1 MEFDSSKLLRVAD
14 SASTLFGAKP
24 GTDISNPGALL
35 ASQPGVTPPGQTV
48 KPAEPASEGASKSTS
63 SPSTSSSAGSGT
75 TSPTKE
81 DKKPGE
87 TGVRTIADRIMEVAA
102 SMGEQAKTEA
112 QKIAERDVLL
122 SQLFLKY
129 GGNEQDVIDF
139 INRSLFQVK
148 LSHDEL
154 IELTDITIQAAA
166 QSGQSIKEINDFA
179 LAHIQKIQNPQ
190 LTKTVIEEATKL
202 KSMFRSIP
210 VFEILANDF
219 SPGSYP
225 NAEQYVDNPLMFGS
239 DPANFLLL
247 QELRAMTT
255 KRNTEQV
262 ELIRREYED
271 RLRNKQKSIEVANRK
286 RAIVDMMESI
296 EYLDAET
303 AAVNKV
309 SEIFQASV
317 LNPNVKMFRRL
328 FRDLKAGQVLKDE
341 FLGGMQFKSTEIPFE
356 EIKKTQPTTVRVPT
370 VRGSESNNNIVVAQA
385 LPAMPNIN
393 LSQSPATE
401 TAVDPAKAD
410 ETFNKNKKLVNQM
423 LNNQINDANNA
434 LKAISGNA
442 GMARIANILSR
453 LITSLN
459 DIRVNLPSMK
469 SSTFT
474 SKFFPIINQTGI
486 ELKLEAENLA
496 KVAPAQQKTNLP
508 GVQAATKSF
517 VKLAAPPYPT
527 PATSPR
533 NFATYNP
540 NADPWVEGGLVV
552 LAGASFLAT
561 LAEGDLAGAGAIAA
575 GAWLLYQQNLALKV
589 PRVVGRPLPKN
600 MLTAN
605 QIKASQ
611 KAFESMFGSSQEAQ
625 TLITL
630 RQYRDNAKDVI
641 INLESNLMARIEGEV
656 ARGKSSSSIASAP
669 PEAMKKDFDQFVN
682 FLNNAIKVIQYEN
695 NLVDTLRQRALNKI
709 TKVNPLVNTNLM
721 AYKAQLL
728 KDLREFFLEK
738 KRRYSSFAVVV
749 DNFIK
754 SSRLINFIRREI
766 PFARNF
772 MEASGASVADMVLGG
787 VGQGSKGGLLAALD
801 KGIDLEKNNVERLQA
816 AIFKKDPKAFENFY
830 GKDVTNFRSPSMA
843 LDNPVPPI
851 RPAST
856 GLDNFRFSN
865 IIIEAQTSPVPPP
878 PPVSGTTPVNSAVV
892 ERKAN
897 ETLANM
903 IVQLGYT
910 FKDLSMNIP
919 YAELQNDPINMR
931 VMQAKIDAI
940 TDEQLKKAVSDK
952 FKKKLDDNKSMSALL
967 KTDRAKELK
976 EQLGMEEFYK
986 LISNSPGILSGVSP
1000 TPETQAQDDEADMAS
1015 LMEQYNVALQN
1026 LAKIEEI
1033 RMKILRNPS
1042 DLGALSSF
1050 VGAKNTNKF
1059 VKVAEKESSAEEPEE
1074 EVFEYYDELLPGYG
1088 DIFKNPE
1095 KYLNQTVQEVEEKE
1109 KKKNPSHNK

>member
-1 MEFDSSKLLRVAD
+1 MEFDSSKLLKVAD
-14 SASTLFGAKP
+14 TLTGNFGPTP
-24 GTDISNPGALL
+24 GTNISNPGALL

-75 TSPTKE
+75 TAAGSSKA
-81 DKKPGE
+81 PGE
-87 TGVRTIADRIMEVAA
+87 TGVKTIADRIMEVAA

-219 SPGSYP
+219 SPGSYS

-239 DPANFLLL
+239 DPANFLLF

-271 RLRNKQKSIEVANRK
+271 KLRNKQKSIEVANRK

-385 LPAMPNIN
+385 LPAMPNIGVR
-393 LSQSPATE
+393 QSPTTE
-401 TAVDPAKAD
+401 IAVDPAKAD
-410 ETFNKNKKLVNQM
+410 ETFNKNKKLINQM
-423 LNNQINDANNA
+423 LVNQITDAKNA
-434 LKAISGNA
+434 LKALSGNA
-442 GMARIANILSR
+442 GMARIANIFSR
-453 LITSLN
+453 LIASLN

-496 KVAPAQQKTNLP
+496 KVAPPQQKTNLP

-540 NADPWVEGGLVV
+540 SADPWVEGGLVV

-575 GAWLLYQQNLALKV
+575 SAWLLYQQNMALKV
-589 PRVVGRPLPKN
+589 ARVVGRPLPKN

-611 KAFESMFGSSQEAQ
+611 KSLEQMGASSQEAQ

-682 FLNNAIKVIQYEN
+682 FLNNAIKVVQYEN

-749 DNFIK
+749 DNYIK

-766 PFARNF
+766 PFAQNF
-772 MEASGASVADMVLGG
+772 MEASGSSVADMVLGG
-787 VGQGSKGGLLAALD
+787 IGQGSKGGLLAALD

-843 LDNPVPPI
+843 LDNPVPPT

-865 IIIEAQTSPVPPP
+865 IIIEAQTTPVTPP
-878 PPVSGTTPVNSAVV
+878 PPVTSTAPVNSAVID
-892 ERKAN
+892 RKAN

-903 IVQLGYT
+903 VVQLGYT
-910 FKDLSMNIP
+910 YKDLSMNIP

-952 FKKKLDDNKSMSALL
+952 FKKKLDENKSLSAQLS
-967 KTDRAKELK
+967 TDRAKELK
-976 EQLGMEEFYK
+976 EQLGMEAFYK
-986 LISNSPGILSGVSP
+986 LISNSPGILAEVTP

-1059 VKVAEKESSAEEPEE
+1059 VKIAEKESSAEEPEE

>member
-14 SASTLFGAKP
+14 SLDKGLGPKP
-24 GTDISNPGALL
+24 GVDISNPAALK
-35 ASQPGVTPPGQTV
+35 ASEPGVTPPGQTV
-48 KPAEPASEGASKSTS
+48 KPAESASDGVSKSTS

-75 TSPTKE
+75 TAAGSSKS
-81 DKKPGE
+81 PGE
-87 TGVRTIADRIMEVAA
+87 TGVKSIADRIMEVAA

-179 LAHIQKIQNPQ
+179 LVHIQKIQNPQ

-271 RLRNKQKSIEVANRK
+271 KLRNKQKSIEVANRK

-611 KAFESMFGSSQEAQ
+611 KSLEQMGASSQEAQ

-986 LISNSPGILSGVSP
+986 LISKSPGILSGVSP